1 MEDSAEYFR
10 MCEDAVERHIFLDQV
25 ARVSRATLLTGA
37 CGLPAP
43 NRVLERRSQPGQP
56 IQIYNTRQ
64 HNLAESIEGFLLGGR
79 QRRFSDA
86 ALFET
91 SSIPL
96 NFAIA
101 ATAVSSYLKR
111 EHEGHGVQPL
121 GCQAS
126 ASRLLL

>member
-25 ARVSRATLLTGA
+25 ARMSRATLLTGA

-64 HNLAESIEGFLLGGR
+64 HNVAESIEGFLLGGR

-86 ALFET
+86 ALFENILD
-91 SSIPL
+91 SAQLCNCRHCRFLLSE
-96 NFAIA
+96 
-101 ATAVSSYLKR
+101 KR
-111 EHEGHGVQPL
+111 
-121 GCQAS
+121 A
-126 ASRLLL
+126 